1 MGSLFSIIFYEN
13 SLSVGASGAI
23 FGLMGALLYFGY
35 HYRLYLSNALTS
47 QIIPIIIVNL
57 FLGFTMSGIDNGA
70 HIGGLIGGYLATMIV
85 GVKYKSTKRET
96 INGLIVYTL
105 LVAFLLYTVFY
116 LI

>member
-1 MGSLFSIIFYEN
+1 
-13 SLSVGASGAI
+13 
-23 FGLMGALLYFGY
+23 
-35 HYRLYLSNALTS
+35 
-47 QIIPIIIVNL
+47 
-57 FLGFTMSGIDNGA
+57 MSGIDNGA